1 MFSSRFL
8 VICGCNI
15 FKSLSGL
22 RCSASSAAI
31 RGPCPEELSSWNQGH
46 GLCVS
51 KTLTPVHLAK
61 CVCVHL
67 EAQWAL
73 KMSVNYM
80 MSTALQ
86 SFFYSYFETLNCKIH
101 FVWKRVRRAG
111 LPGKGRP
118 GWVLCCCL
126 LRPGCVQGRSKFS
139 SLLVAKRQRGK
150 RKIHKHEFKL
160 KNSVLWHLAAG

>member
-8 VICGCNI
+8 AICGCNI
-15 FKSLSGL
+15 FKSLSRV

-86 SFFYSYFETLNCKIH
+86 SFCYSYFETLNCKIH

-111 LPGKGRP
+111 LPGKGRDLAGFCGVVCWDQDVYRADP
-118 GWVLCCCL
+118 NSH
-126 LRPGCVQGRSKFS
+126 R
-139 SLLVAKRQRGK
+139 SLLQKGNVEKEK
-150 RKIHKHEFKL
+150 FISMNSNWKIVCFDT
-160 KNSVLWHLAAG
+160 